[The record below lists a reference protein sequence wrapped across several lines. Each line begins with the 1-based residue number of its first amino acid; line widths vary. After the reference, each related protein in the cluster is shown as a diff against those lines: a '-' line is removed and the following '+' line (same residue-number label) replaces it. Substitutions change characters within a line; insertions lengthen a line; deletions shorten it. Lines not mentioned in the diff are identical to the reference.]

1 MLLSTLSHKPS
12 RGEISQPLRMGE
24 DEQIGTK
31 SRGLFSVW
39 ASSFKHLHSPA
50 IERPIWQKKPH
61 PRCVKQGNESCISPL
76 LQLFLIYD
84 IITHQGHQPA
94 GSLTDSPA
102 SVLQGCQRAS
112 CATHYTAFF
121 CCSLSKH
128 GEKKLTV
135 STQAKRAGLQAGL
148 SRALQAGPITPHR
161 TTKKTFPWV

>member
-1 MLLSTLSHKPS
+1 MGKLIQTFAQPS
-12 RGEISQPLRMGE
+12 NRATDL
-24 DEQIGTK
+24 
-31 SRGLFSVW
+31 
-39 ASSFKHLHSPA
+39 A
-50 IERPIWQKKPH
+50 KKTH

-161 TTKKTFPWV
+161 TTNKTFPWV